1 MRIPLIIGNWK
12 MYKTPV
18 EAANFVKELRETLG
32 EVKEAEVVVCPPF
45 VSLYSVAR
53 ELDGSIIKLGA
64 QNMFCED
71 EGAYTGEVAPP
82 MLKEVGCSYVILGH
96 SERRRH
102 FGESDQLINRKVQA
116 ALKAGL
122 TPIVCVG
129 EILEER
135 KNGITDQIIEKQL
148 GGSLNDLSPLE
159 LSGIII
165 AYEPVWA
172 IGTGLTAEAKDAQ
185 QVNSLIRSFLVQ
197 KAGPEI
203 AQKIRI
209 LYGGSVKPDNIAGLM
224 AQPDVDGAL
233 VGGASLKVNEF
244 SAIVWNSY

>member
-1 MRIPLIIGNWK
+1 

-18 EAANFVKELRETLG
+18 EAANFVKELREKLG
-32 EVKEAEVVVCPPF
+32 EVEKAEVVVCPPF
-45 VSLYSVAR
+45 VALYSVAR
-53 ELDGSIIKLGA
+53 ELDGSKIRLGA

-82 MLKEVGCSYVILGH
+82 MIKEVGCSYVILGH
-96 SERRRH
+96 SERRQY
-102 FGESDQLINRKVQA
+102 FGESDQLVNRKIQA
-116 ALKAGL
+116 ALKVGL

-129 EILEER
+129 ETLEER
-135 KNGITDQIIEKQL
+135 KTGITGQIIEKQL
-148 GGSLNDLSPLE
+148 GGSLADLSPLE
-159 LSGIII
+159 LSRIII

-185 QVNSLIRSFLVQ
+185 QVNGLIRGFLVQ
-197 KAGPEI
+197 DASPEI

-224 AQPDVDGAL
+224 SQPDVDGAL
-233 VGGASLKVNEF
+233 VGGASLQVNAF
-244 SAIVWNSY
+244 SSIVWNSYKNAS

>member
-1 MRIPLIIGNWK
+1 MF
-12 MYKTPV
+12 KTPV
-18 EAANFVKELRETLG
+18 EAANFVKELREILG
-32 EVKEAEVVVCPPF
+32 EVKDAEVVVCPPF
-45 VSLYSVAR
+45 VALDSVAR
-53 ELDGSIIKLGA
+53 ELDGSIIRLGA
-64 QNMFCED
+64 QNMYCED

-96 SERRRH
+96 SERRQY

-116 ALKAGL
+116 ALKTGL

-129 EILEER
+129 EILEE
-135 KNGITDQIIEKQL
+135 KENGITDQIIEKQL
-148 GGSLNDLSPLE
+148 GGSLADFSPLE
-159 LSGIII
+159 LSRIIV

-185 QVNSLIRSFLVQ
+185 QVNGLIRGFLVQ
-197 KAGPEI
+197 NAGSEI
-203 AQKIRI
+203 AQQIRI

-233 VGGASLKVNEF
+233 VGGASLQVNAF
-244 SAIVWNSY
+244 SAIVRNSY

>member
-1 MRIPLIIGNWK
+1 
-12 MYKTPV
+12 MYKAPA
-18 EAANFVKELRETLG
+18 EAADFVKELRETLG
-32 EVKEAEVVVCPPF
+32 EVKKAEVVVCPPF

-53 ELDGSIIKLGA
+53 ELDGSIIGLGA
-64 QNMFCED
+64 QNMFHEN

-82 MLKEVGCSYVILGH
+82 MLKEVGCNYVILGH
-96 SERRRH
+96 SERRQY
-102 FGESDQLINRKVQA
+102 FKESDQLINKKVLA

-135 KNGITDQIIEKQL
+135 KNGITDQIIKKQL
-148 GGSLNDLSPLE
+148 GGSLADLSQLE
-159 LSGIII
+159 LSGIVI

-185 QVNSLIRSFLVQ
+185 QVNGLIRSFLVQ

-209 LYGGSVKPDNIAGLM
+209 LYGGSVKPDNTAGLM

-233 VGGASLKVNEF
+233 VGGASLRVNAF

>member
-1 MRIPLIIGNWK
+1 MF
-12 MYKTPV
+12 KTPV
-18 EAANFVKELRETLG
+18 EAANFVKELREILG
-32 EVKEAEVVVCPPF
+32 EVKDAEVVVCPPF
-45 VSLYSVAR
+45 VALDSVAR
-53 ELDGSIIKLGA
+53 ELDGSIIRLGA
-64 QNMFCED
+64 QNMYCED

-96 SERRRH
+96 SERRQY

-116 ALKAGL
+116 ALKTGL

-129 EILEER
+129 EILEE
-135 KNGITDQIIEKQL
+135 KENGITDQIIEKQL
-148 GGSLNDLSPLE
+148 GGSLADFSPLE
-159 LSGIII
+159 LSRIIV

-185 QVNSLIRSFLVQ
+185 QVNGLIRSFLAQ
-197 KAGPEI
+197 NAGPEI
-203 AQKIRI
+203 ARQILI

-233 VGGASLKVNEF
+233 VGGASLQVNAF
-244 SAIVWNSY
+244 SAIVRNSY

>member
-1 MRIPLIIGNWK
+1 MRTPLIVGNWK
-12 MYKTPV
+12 MYKTPA
-18 EAANFVKELRETLG
+18 EAANFVRELREKLG
-32 EVKEAEVVVCPPF
+32 EVKKAEVVVCPPF
-45 VSLYSVAR
+45 VALYSVAR
-53 ELDGSIIKLGA
+53 ELGGSIIGLGA
-64 QNMFCED
+64 QNMYCED

-82 MLKEVGCSYVILGH
+82 MLKEIGCSYVILGH
-96 SERRRH
+96 SERRQY
-102 FGESDQLINRKVQA
+102 FGESNQLINRKVRA
-116 ALKAGL
+116 SLKAEL

-148 GGSLNDLSPLE
+148 GGSLAGFSPLE
-159 LSGIII
+159 LSRIIV

-185 QVNSLIRSFLVQ
+185 QVNGLIRSFLVQ
-197 KAGPEI
+197 NAGPEI
-203 AQKIRI
+203 AQKIRV

-233 VGGASLKVNEF
+233 VGGASLKVNAF
-244 SAIVWNSY
+244 SEIVWNCY